1 MKVKKDF
8 RKGVILMRSNFTRG
22 LVIGSIL
29 GASVGVAMNSGKMMN
44 NRSRRRIKNRGLDI
58 MRKSGSLI
66 SDVVELFR

>member
-1 MKVKKDF
+1 
-8 RKGVILMRSNFTRG
+8 MRSNFTRG
-22 LVIGSIL
+22 LVVGSII

-58 MRKSGSLI
+58 MRKSGALI

>member
-1 MKVKKDF
+1 
-8 RKGVILMRSNFTRG
+8 MRSNFTRG